1 LLQDQ
6 PTMKFFLWLASLSEA
21 KITLNVET
29 LTDFNTAFQIS
40 GTNIPISQMEKV
52 SFSADAKVS
61 MDLFKGQFSMTDS
74 GESKISVDCK
84 TSRYAKYSPICR
96 NAVYKS
102 LVGMAKQGGGHV
114 FIDATTGKFGIKG
127 HETGTPT
134 GGANIQGSFCAVV
147 NVPIKSYPSPS
158 ILKSKLNAGVF
169 KRVEDRLNSMPH
181 TENGGI
187 ATFHSPPA
195 YGKAHGYDYS
205 DKSFQISA
213 EGGAPHKAEITG
225 YAPAHQP
232 YSRGWEGA
240 SETFHVVGSAS
251 MTFSEWTT
259 PATALATFAGCP
271 GGSTT
276 NLHAHPEAKR
286 SLASLNVVVQM
297 LRQHDDLG
305 WLPEDPAA
313 YFMEQLEQQ
322 DQEQDEQKLNAE
334 PAQTQS
340 SPLISSLLAGVSGG
354 GIVLALFNLAKKKQ
368 HQVPLLSEA

>member
-1 LLQDQ
+1 
-6 PTMKFFLWLASLSEA
+6 MKFFLWLASLSEA

-29 LTDFNTAFQIS
+29 LTDFNTAFHVS
-40 GTNIPISQMEKV
+40 GTNIPIGQMEKV
-52 SFSADAKVS
+52 SFSGDAKVS

-74 GESKISVDCK
+74 GESKSSVDCK
-84 TSRYAKYSPICR
+84 TSPYAKYIPICR

-102 LVGMAKQGGGHV
+102 LAGMAKQGAGHV
-114 FIDATTGKFGIKG
+114 FIDATTGKFGVKG
-127 HETGTPT
+127 HETGTAT
-134 GGANIQGSFCAVV
+134 GGANFQGSFCAVV

-158 ILKSKLNAGVF
+158 ILKSKLNAGAF

-181 TENGGI
+181 TENDGI

-195 YGKAHGYDYS
+195 YGKAHGYAYGDT
-205 DKSFQISA
+205 SFQISA
-213 EGGAPHKAEITG
+213 DGGAPHKAKITG
-225 YAPAHQP
+225 YAPAHRP

-240 SETFHVVGSAS
+240 NETFHVVGSAS

-259 PATALATFAGCP
+259 PATALDTFTGCP
-271 GGSTT
+271 GGTT
-276 NLHAHPEAKR
+276 KNLHAHAEAKR

-322 DQEQDEQKLNAE
+322 DQELDAE
-334 PAQTQS
+334 SERAQST
-340 SPLISSLLAGVSGG
+340 PLVASLLAGVTGG
-354 GIVLALFNLAKKKQ
+354 GVVLALFNLAKKKQ
-368 HQVPLLSEA
+368 HQAPLLSEA